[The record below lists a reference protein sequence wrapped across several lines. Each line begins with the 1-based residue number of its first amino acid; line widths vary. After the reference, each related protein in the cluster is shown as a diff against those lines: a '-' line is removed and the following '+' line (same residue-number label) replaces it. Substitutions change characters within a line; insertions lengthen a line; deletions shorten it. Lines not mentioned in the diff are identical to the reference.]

1 MNPRW
6 WASVLASSSNNHWT
20 RSVNPSNSTNFRNV
34 NSNGDW
40 NNNYVFPDF
49 LHLVSVAPSVKTEW

>member
-1 MNPRW
+1 MSLRW

-34 NSNGDW
+34 NNNGDW
-40 NNNYVFPDF
+40 NNNNAANSYCVFPDF
-49 LHLVSVAPSVKTEW
+49 LHLV